1 MSTEPVQFWLK
12 GWLSKQSRFLKKW
25 RRRFVVLTN
34 TQLLTYKDENINE
47 APTEKLSLKRCTAVK
62 SADTQTQKLHSFCV
76 HCGGNDYFFFAETA
90 DEKDRWI
97 GLISGLISERAD

>member
-47 APTEKLSLKRCTAVK
+47 LT
-62 SADTQTQKLHSFCV
+62 DFMGQQ
-76 HCGGNDYFFFAETA
+76 AEELE
-90 DEKDRWI
+90 DIRVR
-97 GLISGLISERAD
+97 ISGGSRESAYNK